1 MRTLFDEFKAGGGLT
16 TIVPGQ
22 PDDLLLVAY
31 SFEPRSLAVV
41 ECLSDSYEANL
52 GVIYNNQEIVSIEN
66 GGPPISSY
74 DELRFGIAARCREVR
89 QAQGSLV
96 RPGVQLETFTK
107 IFTRRGFDRES
118 VRSITLDATSFNRET
133 LLMLLGIIEFAF
145 PKARIRVFYVSPVTY
160 GDWLSAGF
168 KQVRN
173 VIGLAGLQ
181 IPGRKTLLVLLYGF
195 EHQRALKAIEEY
207 EPAKVL
213 LGFGGTP
220 TEIEFL
226 KRNLEELDK
235 VQKKLVLSQ
244 QEVMEFEFRA
254 DSIAHCAKQLEEVIR
269 RELDSY
275 NVVMAPMS
283 TKLSTIATYVVA
295 RKHPQ
300 IQVAY
305 CVPGEYNT
313 QSYSDGTKSVFTEE
327 LTLS

>member
-1 MRTLFDEFKAGGGLT
+1 MRMSIDEFRASGGLPS
-16 TIVPGQ
+16 IVEGQ

-31 SFEPRSLAVV
+31 SFEPRSSAIVR
-41 ECLSDSYEANL
+41 CLSESYEANL
-52 GVIYNNQEIVSIEN
+52 GIIYHNEEILNLDEAA
-66 GGPPISSY
+66 PPDSSY
-74 DELRFGIAARCREVR
+74 DELRYGIADKCRVVLP
-89 QAQGSLV
+89 AQGSLF
-96 RPGVQLETFTK
+96 RPGIQLESFK
-107 IFTRRGFDRES
+107 KLFSRRGFDRES
-118 VRSITLDATSFNRET
+118 VRTITLDATSFNRET
-133 LLMLLGIIEFAF
+133 LLILLGLIEFAF
-145 PKARIRVFYVSPVTY
+145 PRARIRVFYVSPVTY

-168 KQVRN
+168 TQVRN
-173 VIGLAGLQ
+173 VVGLAGLQ
-181 IPGRKTLLVLLYGF
+181 VPGRKTLLMVLYGY

-244 QEVMEFEFRA
+244 QDVADFEFPA
-254 DSIAHCAKQLEEVIR
+254 DSISHCTQRLEEIIKPY
-269 RELDSY
+269 LDSF
-275 NVVMAPMS
+275 NIVVAPMS
-283 TKLSTIATYVVA
+283 TKLSTIATYLVA

-305 CVPGEYNT
+305 CVPGEYNI
-313 QSYSDGTKSVFTEE
+313 QSYSEGAKTVFTEE